1 MNRKAQKL
9 KEYLTHKRAER
20 EGVMKAGWHDE
31 IWGVN
36 LDEEVV
42 ETTHGYYCASCRKS
56 FGFNF
61 IESHIN
67 GAYHMKVL
75 KWSRWMAAKHQA
87 RAEDKND
94 ERAVKDAC
102 KSSPRPDDKVETKS
116 AQETKAEEM
125 LPRTSKFKKAE
136 KKPASKWKAVETPA
150 ATSKVAEEHEVSVP
164 QSSHEGQHEGESKEV
179 AKESAKTMQHQA
191 IPAITQQAL
200 RALHHVF
207 EDEFKKDG
215 DATGAAARALRRL
228 KGLKAEPPTM
238 NKFAEKAEQ
247 PQQSIKGVP
256 KVQLVASYRDVVCR
270 NVGQKR
276 NQKMESVFEKVAGK
290 ARKNIKI
297 QDDCSVKTKD
307 FAQEKQVMTNKTNKD
322 DDPGL
327 REKRFFKSKLK
338 MPTCAPDT
346 VHGTASVVDDAENNE
361 GGGFV
366 LRVYGEAVFH
376 RGKRAWDVCAGPSED
391 EDKRQCQRRLEEQK
405 DQGGDRSIGRSIDR

>member
-1 MNRKAQKL
+1 
-9 KEYLTHKRAER
+9 
-20 EGVMKAGWHDE
+20 MKIWTVAAGAY
-31 IWGVN
+31 

-297 QDDCSVKTKD
+297 QDDCLVKTKD

-327 REKRFFKSKLK
+327 REKRSFKSKLK

-346 VHGTASVVDDAENNE
+346 VHGTIRDKLNYTFVD
-361 GGGFV
+361 V
-366 LRVYGEAVFH
+366 
-376 RGKRAWDVCAGPSED
+376 DVNV
-391 EDKRQCQRRLEEQK
+391 RR
-405 DQGGDRSIGRSIDR
+405 RRRYS